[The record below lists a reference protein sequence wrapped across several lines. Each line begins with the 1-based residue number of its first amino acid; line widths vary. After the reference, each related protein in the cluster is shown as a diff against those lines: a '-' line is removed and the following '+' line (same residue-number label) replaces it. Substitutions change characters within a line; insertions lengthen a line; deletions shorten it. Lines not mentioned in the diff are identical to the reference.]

1 MRFLKAPKL
10 QRVLILITASSLSLI
25 PYSSNASVGGTE
37 LLDNTFTVGFTFKDN
52 GVDKI
57 CSGALIGPRII
68 VTAAHCVVGVTG
80 TTNTDFVFDPP
91 GARFDDPINPKT
103 APKVKKIYKPITYK
117 SSAANSPDDIAFI
130 ELDRALATK
139 GFIKLAAHLDVEEL
153 VGGRVVNGYGY
164 GSVFETGAPYS
175 SLPRKYP
182 LTWALN
188 IPDIDLNRTVDLSSS
203 TSAGCT
209 GDSGGP
215 ITAYQPNGEELLVAV
230 LSGAA
235 QVANACGQKGRDG
248 FYHSLVTV
256 IEPYLGLVSSVF
268 DPKNPAPILKIT
280 CIKGKVKKVIKGV
293 EPKCPKGYR
302 LKK

>member
-1 MRFLKAPKL
+1 MKR
-10 QRVLILITASSLSLI
+10 
-25 PYSSNASVGGTE
+25 
-37 LLDNTFTVGFTFKDN
+37 
-52 GVDKI
+52 
-57 CSGALIGPRII
+57 
-68 VTAAHCVVGVTG
+68 
-80 TTNTDFVFDPP
+80 
-91 GARFDDPINPKT
+91 
-103 APKVKKIYKPITYK
+103 IYKPITYK

-164 GSVFETGAPYS
+164 GSVFETSAPYS
-175 SLPRKYP
+175 IWPRKYP
-182 LTWALN
+182 LTWAIN

-215 ITAYQPNGEELLVAV
+215 ITVYQPNGEEVLIAA

-256 IEPYLGLVSSVF
+256 IEPYLGLVSGVF

-280 CIKGKVKKVIKGV
+280 CIKGKLKKVVKGV
-293 EPKCPKGYR
+293 EPKCPKGYS

>member
-1 MRFLKAPKL
+1 M
-10 QRVLILITASSLSLI
+10 VTITG
-25 PYSSNASVGGTE
+25 PVVASVGGTE
-37 LLDNTFTVGFTFKDN
+37 VQGNSFTVGMTFRDN
-52 GVDKI
+52 SVAQI

-80 TTNTDFVFDPP
+80 SPNTDFVFSIP
-91 GARFDDPINPKT
+91 GTRLDDAINPAT
-103 APKVKKIYKPITYK
+103 APKIKKIYKPSSYTT
-117 SSAANSPDDIAFI
+117 SAASASDDIAFI

-139 GFIKLAAHLDVEEL
+139 GFIKLAEHEEIEAY
-153 VGGRVVNGYGY
+153 VSGSKVHGYGF
-164 GSVFETGAPYS
+164 GRVFETNAPYANW
-175 SLPRKYP
+175 PRKYP
-182 LTWALN
+182 LTWASN
-188 IPDIDLNRTVDLSSS
+188 IPDIYVERTVDLSSS
-203 TSAGCT
+203 TSAGCS

-215 ITAYQPNGEELLVAV
+215 ITYTRQNGEEVLVAV

-235 QVANACGQKGRDG
+235 QVKNSCGQIGRDG

-256 IEPYLGLVSSVF
+256 IYPYLDLVSGVF